1 MIDDLY
7 YNFRYEQV
15 GCLIEE
21 KTKIPEQWER
31 AKDAM
36 YRLEKPQPNLPYGIP
51 YGVAVGNQPPEIVEQ
66 IDRMAD
72 EYIQVRVVKAL
83 VSYMLM

>member
-1 MIDDLY
+1 MA
-7 YNFRYEQV
+7 
-15 GCLIEE
+15 CLVPRNGSEHCFFNNHRN
-21 KTKIPEQWER
+21 KTQILQLHLLTSR
-31 AKDAM
+31 DAG
-36 YRLEKPQPNLPYGIP
+36 YV
-51 YGVAVGNQPPEIVEQ
+51 GVAVGNQPPEIVEQ